1 MATTFDYEGE
11 PVVDLRPDIILLDG
25 ELRERTCDVKPRQG
39 IGAGVY
45 GSRLGK
51 YRVHEA
57 LENLE
62 LPPQR
67 AVGGGGDFRLE
78 LAELGGGEARLPGK
92 RLTVNERCIERR
104 SHQFLAM
111 LGGDLDEIP
120 QHVVMPNLQRFNARL
135 FGISRLQRG
144 YDAARLV
151 PQRACFVKRGVIT
164 IPHEAAIALDERQ
177 IRGKRGRQFGM

>member
-1 MATTFDYEGE
+1 MATTFDHEGE
-11 PVVDLRPDIILLDG
+11 PVVDLRLDIILLDG
-25 ELRERTCDVKPRQG
+25 ELRQRTCDVKPRQG

-51 YRVHEA
+51 YHVHEA

-120 QHVVMPNLQRFNARL
+120 QHVVCRIFSVLMPVCSA
-135 FGISRLQRG
+135 
-144 YDAARLV
+144 Y
-151 PQRACFVKRGVIT
+151 RACN
-164 IPHEAAIALDERQ
+164 AAMTRRDSSRSARASSRE
-177 IRGKRGRQFGM
+177 